1 MNIRQT
7 HYHAEVMK
15 PLFNEKRFNDKQRDR
30 AYLALFKFG
39 TLAIEPDF
47 SDDCALDLWW
57 EMAKGTIERL
67 NSRRWNGT
75 NGGRPPE
82 NEQSGNEAQQ
92 DNPIKNNQTETKPE
106 PNDNQSE
113 TETKPPVPEPIPVP
127 VTSINLLAGSPP
139 ASNSS
144 SPKPLAD
151 LLDDRLKAAITRFS
165 TPKSEFYYP
174 WQEKAARY
182 AIKIGLDLT
191 KTVNG
196 SQIGGQWF
204 SLFKRSN
211 GNANGKL
218 ANLEGAYQHFVDN
231 PKSFDDPSKFLIF
244 CDIYHHGRESVL
256 NKNKQEGRS

>member
-1 MNIRQT
+1 MNNFTFLPSYFEAVKDLPEPQKNKLLAAICEYGVTGQEPVLEGLEKSVFILVKPIIDKDVGFRQT
-7 HYHAEVMK
+7 C
-15 PLFNEKRFNDKQRDR
+15 
-30 AYLALFKFG
+30 
-39 TLAIEPDF
+39 
-47 SDDCALDLWW
+47 SDAG
-57 EMAKGTIERL
+57 KT
-67 NSRRWNGT
+67 
-75 NGGRPPE
+75 GGRGNKKGEQKNSKGDERINKGLEKGWQKVEKHEDE
-82 NEQSGNEAQQ
+82 NDDEIE
-92 DNPIKNNQTETKPE
+92 
-106 PNDNQSE
+106 NDYN
-113 TETKPPVPEPIPVP
+113 
-127 VTSINLLAGSPP
+127 LAGSPP

-256 NKNKQEGRS
+256 NKNKHEGRS